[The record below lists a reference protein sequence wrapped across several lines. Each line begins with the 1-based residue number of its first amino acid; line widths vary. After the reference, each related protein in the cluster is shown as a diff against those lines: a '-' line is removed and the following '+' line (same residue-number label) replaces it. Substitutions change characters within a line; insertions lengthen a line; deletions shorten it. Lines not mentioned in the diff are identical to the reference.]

1 MVKKKQ
7 TAAEIVKAA
16 RDKNKISARELIAG
30 IFDDFYEL
38 HGDRVMEDDP
48 AMVGGIAFFNGQP
61 VTVIATDKGTTPQE
75 RIERHFGCPTPA
87 GYRKA
92 QRLMVQAAKF
102 NRPVIVFVNT
112 AGAYA
117 GAEAEEQGQGYMIA
131 QNLMVMSEL
140 KTPLITVITGEGGS
154 GGALAL
160 AGGDSVWML
169 ENSIYSVISPEAFAS
184 ILWKDSSRADEAAET
199 LKISPTEL
207 LKRKIIEGII
217 PESQDHAET
226 CMAIA
231 DVLQTEIQRLQKLSV
246 EELLAH
252 RHARFRKF

>member
-1 MVKKKQ
+1 MTKKEQ

-16 RDKNKISARELIAG
+16 RDKNKISARELIANV
-30 IFDDFYEL
+30 FDDFYEL

-48 AMVGGIAFFNGQP
+48 AMIGGIALFNGQP

-75 RIERHFGCPTPA
+75 RIARHFGCPTPA

-92 QRLMVQAAKF
+92 QRLMTQAAKF
-102 NRPVIVFVNT
+102 NRPVVVFVNT

-131 QNLMVMSEL
+131 QNLMMMSEL
-140 KTPLITVITGEGGS
+140 KTPLITIITGEGGS

-169 ENSIYSVISPEAFAS
+169 EKSIYSVISPEAFAS

-199 LKISPTEL
+199 LKISPVEL
-207 LKRKIIEGII
+207 LKQQIIEGII
-217 PESQDHAET
+217 PESDDHTET
-226 CMAIA
+226 CTAIA
-231 DVLQTEIQRLQKLSV
+231 DVLQTEIQRLQKLSL
-246 EELLAH
+246 EELLAQ

>member
-1 MVKKKQ
+1 MTKKEQ

-16 RDKNKISARELIAG
+16 RDKNKISARELIANV
-30 IFDDFYEL
+30 FDDFYEL

-48 AMVGGIAFFNGQP
+48 AMIGGIALFNGQP

-75 RIERHFGCPTPA
+75 RIARHFGCPTPA

-92 QRLMVQAAKF
+92 QRLMTQAAKF
-102 NRPVIVFVNT
+102 NRPVVVFVNT

-140 KTPLITVITGEGGS
+140 KTSLITIITGEGGS

-169 ENSIYSVISPEAFAS
+169 EKSIYSVISPEAFAS

-199 LKISPTEL
+199 LKISPAEL
-207 LKRKIIEGII
+207 LKRQIIEGII
-217 PESQDHAET
+217 PESDDHTET
-226 CMAIA
+226 CTAIA
-231 DVLQTEIQRLQKLSV
+231 DVLQTEIQRLQKLSL
-246 EELLAH
+246 EELLAQ